1 MHGQLFGEFFG
12 TLVLVTFGDG
22 VVANLLLNKSK
33 GQGAGWLHVNLGW
46 AMAVTF
52 GVYAAIAT
60 GAPQADINPSVTLF
74 KTLAGIY
81 TPGQAVMTMVAQV
94 VGGILGGVLV
104 YLVYL
109 PHWAVTPDAD
119 AKLGIFCTG
128 PGIRDTAGNFICE
141 FIATIFLLL
150 GIFTLFSKGVQ
161 GDVGSTPG
169 FGPFMVGMLIY
180 VIGAALGGPT
190 GYSMNMARDLGP
202 RIAHAILPIPGKR
215 DADWGYAWIAS
226 VAPLCG
232 GAAAFGIC
240 RALGLI

>member
-12 TLVLVTFGDG
+12 TLVLVSLGDG

-52 GVYAAIAT
+52 GVYAAIST

-74 KTLAGIY
+74 KMLAGVY
-81 TPGQAVMTMVAQV
+81 TPGQAIMTMVVQV
-94 VGGILGGVLV
+94 IGGILGGVVV
-104 YLVYL
+104 YLAYL
-109 PHWAVTPDAD
+109 PHWGETTDAD
-119 AKLGIFCTG
+119 AKLGIFCTA
-128 PGIRDTAGNFICE
+128 PGIRHTGGNFLCE

-150 GIFTLFSKGVQ
+150 GIFCIFSKGV
-161 GDVGSTPG
+161 GGMAPG

-215 DADWGYAWIAS
+215 DSDWGYAWIAS
-226 VAPLCG
+226 IAPLCG
-232 GAAAFGIC
+232 GAAAFGLC
-240 RALGLI
+240 RVLGLI